1 MLDVMERRFTILIM
15 LWAGLMPIFVR
26 CEATAEPA
34 CRDPFWPVGYQPPV
48 VKKDVPPPIPV
59 KVVPVSKPT
68 VVVPPKPAA
77 DWTVARS
84 MLKVSGFA
92 ESNDARSCFVNGR
105 LVSEGETVAL
115 VHAGYRYMWRVDR
128 IDREPENQQFEPL
141 TVQPVDQGP

>member
-1 MLDVMERRFTILIM
+1 M
-15 LWAGLMPIFVR
+15 ALMVLTPIVAP
-26 CEATAEPA
+26 CEATKTSTV
-34 CRDPFWPVGYQPPV
+34 RDPFWPVGYQPPV

-68 VVVPPKPAA
+68 VVVPPRPAA
-77 DWTVARS
+77 DWTVARR
-84 MLKVSGFA
+84 LLNVSGFA
-92 ESNDARSCFVNGR
+92 EASDVRSCFINGR

-141 TVQPVDQGP
+141 TVQTVDQGP